1 MININIFSDFAC
13 PWCYIGEK
21 RLEAAITKAG
31 LGGKVNLVYR
41 AFQLDPNAPKEAN
54 KSTLERLA
62 AKYRLSPEEAKKRI
76 EMVDRS
82 GKGVGI
88 DFNFGGVKPSNTFD
102 AHRLM
107 KLAEQSYDDT
117 TVQKLNYGLF
127 DANFTKNLN
136 LSDSK
141 VLTEVGLAAGLN
153 EEDIDNLLN
162 SDQFKEEVINDENV
176 AKNLGISSVPC
187 FIVGNVAIPGAI
199 SIDDFVDVLEKY
211 GKESVTETGS
221 GCSCDET
228 GCSI

>member
-21 RLEAAITKAG
+21 RLDAAITKAG
-31 LGGKVNLVYR
+31 LAGKVNLVYR
-41 AFQLDPNAPKEAN
+41 AFQLDPNAPKEVN

-62 AKYRLSPEEAKKRI
+62 AKYKLSPEEAKKRI
-76 EMVDRS
+76 EMVDRA
-82 GKGVGI
+82 GKGEGI

-117 TVQKLNYGLF
+117 TVQKLNYSLF

-141 VLTEVGLAAGLN
+141 VLTEIGLAAGLN
-153 EEDIDNLLN
+153 EEDINNLLN

-176 AKNLGISSVPC
+176 ARNLGISSVPC

-211 GKESVTETGS
+211 GKESVTETGL